1 MKEAMVTGEFWVY
14 EEVLFT
20 MVCFA
25 DRRNDVYNE
34 DEVEI
39 D

>member
-1 MKEAMVTGEFWVY
+1 MVAGEFWVY

-20 MVCFA
+20 IVCFA
-25 DRRNDVYNE
+25 ERGSDVYNE
-34 DEVEI
+34 DEIEI